1 MKLLTFGFNLFLIL
15 NLAIGPLQPVH
26 ASSTQE
32 LTKSGPP
39 TRIDGFG
46 IDMSALPAL
55 NADNVDAIVQ
65 QIAATGARYIRQEI
79 NWSQIETSPGVYDWS
94 SALPYDLFF
103 AAASAQ
109 GIRIVAVLTGG
120 PVYLAASGEPLSRS
134 AVRKRW
140 FYFVQAAVE
149 RFTVYVDTWE
159 IGGALNSAYALTPYL
174 APLSPGM
181 ALGPNPTFFSKLLSS
196 ASDVIKDA
204 DPNDQVWLG
213 SLSGLFDANCALNP
227 LTYLLEL
234 NAAKSWKDF
243 DAILYTPAQG
253 SAAPE
258 RASSGTVNSACSS
271 NLMTTPASLTEEV
284 RAVQELAR
292 QLGGKPVLVTG
303 LGWDAAEISTL
314 SAGREIPASQVEAD
328 LLVRASALLM
338 GQNSVPLIFWHSD
351 ILTNANARDVLINLQ
366 TSLHNA
372 KPLGRVVGADNAV
385 YEVHFRKGGE
395 QMIIAWRA
403 QDGDAVVPGTLQ
415 TEDIPS
421 LTAWNADTIA
431 LTRQSGTNYTS
442 DGNGQFTVPLNERP
456 LIITGRSRDILINMR
471 YTVEDQAELAQI
483 ELGKLLQ
490 RGMNAAKDAFISL
503 LEKEFDKAKDS
514 ALEWGESKLDELL
527 P

>member
-1 MKLLTFGFNLFLIL
+1 MKLLTFGFNFLLIL
-15 NLAIGPLQPVH
+15 NLAFGSLQPVH

-32 LTKSGPP
+32 LAKSGLP

-46 IDMSALPAL
+46 VDMSALPAL
-55 NADNVDAIVQ
+55 NADNVDATVQ

-79 NWSQIETSPGVYDWS
+79 NWSLVETSPGMYDWS
-94 SALPYDLFF
+94 TAVPYDLFF

-109 GIRIVAVLTGG
+109 GIGIVAVLTGG

-134 AVRKRW
+134 ALRERW
-140 FYFVQAAVE
+140 VYFVQAAVE

-181 ALGPNPTFFSKLLSS
+181 ALGPNPTFYSKLLGS

-213 SLSGLFDANCALNP
+213 SLSGLFDTNCALNP

-271 NLMTTPASLTEEV
+271 NLMSTPTSLSEEI

-303 LGWDAAEISTL
+303 LGWDAAEISNF

-328 LLVRASALLM
+328 LLVRASAMLM
-338 GQNSVPLIFWHSD
+338 GQNSVPLIFWHAD
-351 ILTNANARDVLINLQ
+351 ILTNANARDGLINMQ
-366 TSLHNA
+366 ASLHNT
-372 KPLGRVVGADNAV
+372 KPLGRVAGADGAV

-395 QMIIAWRA
+395 HTIIAWRA
-403 QDGDAVVPGTLQ
+403 LDGDTVVPGTLK
-415 TEDIPS
+415 TTDISS
-421 LTAWNADTIA
+421 LSAWNADA
-431 LTRQSGTNYTS
+431 MSMTRQSGTSYS
-442 DGNGQFTVPLNERP
+442 SEGNGQVTLPLNERP
-456 LIITGRSRDILINMR
+456 LILTGRSRDILVNMR
-471 YTVEDQAELAQI
+471 YAVEDQAELAQI

-490 RGMNAAKDAFISL
+490 RGLNEAKEAFFSL

-514 ALEWGESKLDELL
+514 ALEWGENKLDELL